1 MSQRS
6 ASLWSKLLIYEN
18 LTIRRS
24 RVVPADLIEEGRQTG
39 ATLKH
44 LVIDLGRDALVTHYL
59 DVDLVALVAHS
70 SPQGLGGSIS
80 DSLSPLPKKEAVIQT
95 QHFGLNAVPQM

>member
-18 LTIRRS
+18 LTIRSS

-44 LVIDLGRDALVTHYL
+44 LVIDLGRDALVTHHL
-59 DVDLVALVAHS
+59 DVDLVALGS
-70 SPQGLGGSIS
+70 LQGLGGSIG
-80 DSLSPLPKKEAVIQT
+80 LSVTYAKKRKRR
-95 QHFGLNAVPQM
+95 